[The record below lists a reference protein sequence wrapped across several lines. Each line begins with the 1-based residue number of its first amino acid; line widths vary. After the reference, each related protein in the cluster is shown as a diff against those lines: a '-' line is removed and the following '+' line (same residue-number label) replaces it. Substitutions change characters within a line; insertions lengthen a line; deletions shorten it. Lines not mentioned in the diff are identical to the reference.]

1 MYFPKTQNKTPLS
14 IFDCVPVFFTTKR
27 LATTRLATSG
37 LAKICLLGLILAG
50 CGGGGGGG
58 NGRPIGGSSVDG
70 GDPAQSTCTTPPA
83 ATGSVTINGTVTYDR
98 VPTLSNPTSVE
109 LDYDAITPKPAR
121 GVVVQALACNLSL
134 MTSTV
139 TNDSGQYSL
148 QVGGKVPVMIRVKA
162 QLLSTSGAKWNVNVV
177 NNTSHDAQ
185 YVLDGAIVETT
196 TSNETRNLHAASG
209 WGGTRYSDTRAA
221 APFAILDS
229 IYTGMKKVATA
240 DAAVN
245 FPQLTVH
252 WSTTNQLSTTED
264 DIANGKLPASY
275 YDFRTG
281 GIYLLGKENQ
291 DTDEYDD
298 HVILHE
304 WGHYVE
310 HRFGRSDNLGGAHS
324 DASHLDARVAQS
336 EGFGNAWA
344 AITSDN
350 PLYVDTDGT
359 RQSSGFDFN
368 VESDSIIGYP
378 GWFKEFSVQQI
389 IYDLYD
395 SAADGDDNIA
405 LGLAPLWQTITT
417 VLPNTPA
424 FVTIFSFI
432 DGLKHIV
439 PAQAA
444 AIDDLTS
451 GHDIKPIV
459 DAYGSTED
467 NWAGLMFPGVEGTAN
482 VYEILTLNSPQSVC
496 TFGKY
501 GAYNG
506 LGIYRYLRFNAAT
519 THNYLF
525 SVASTQNSTG
535 TARPVI
541 AIWKNGTQVKIGLAT
556 SPVSQTLSAG
566 DYIVE
571 VYDDRNTDGD
581 PLDENGN
588 TVVTDFNV
596 CFSVTATAP

>member
-1 MYFPKTQNKTPLS
+1 MPFLKTLNKTRPA
-14 IFDCVPVFFTTKR
+14 IFACVAHVATSV
-27 LATTRLATSG
+27 ATTA
-37 LAKICLLGLILAG
+37 CLLGFLLAG
-50 CGGGGGGG
+50 CGGGGGGSSTGGNPLAGG
-58 NGRPIGGSSVDG
+58 NGNVDPG
-70 GDPAQSTCTTPPA
+70 QSTCTTPPA
-83 ATGSVTINGTVTYDR
+83 ATGTVTIKGTVTYDR
-98 VPTLSNPTSVE
+98 VPTLSNHLGVE
-109 LDYDAITPKPAR
+109 LNYDAITAKPAR

-134 MTSTV
+134 ISSTV
-139 TNDSGQYSL
+139 TDDTGQYSL

-162 QLLSTSGAKWNVNVV
+162 QLLSTSGAKWNVNVA
-177 NNTSHDAQ
+177 NNTSNDAQ

-196 TSNETRNLHAASG
+196 TTNETRNLHAASG

-229 IYTGMKKVATA
+229 IYTGMKKVAA
-240 DAAVN
+240 VDAAVN

-252 WSTTNQLSTTED
+252 WSTANQQSDTED
-264 DIANGKLPASY
+264 DVGGGKLPASY

-324 DASHLDARVAQS
+324 DASYLDARVAQS
-336 EGFGNAWA
+336 EGFGNAWS
-344 AITSDN
+344 AITSDD
-350 PLYVDTDGT
+350 PLYVDTGST

-368 VESDSIIGYP
+368 VESDIVDHP
-378 GWFKEFSVQQI
+378 GWFREFSVQQI

-395 SAADGDDNIA
+395 AATVTATGTVADDDDLA
-405 LGLAPLWQTITT
+405 LGLGPIWQTITT
-417 VLPNTPA
+417 VLPSTPA

-439 PAQAA
+439 PAQASL
-444 AIDDLTS
+444 IDDITS
-451 GHDIKPIV
+451 GHNIKPIV

-467 NWAGLMFPGVEGTAN
+467 NWAGLTFPSVEGTAN
-482 VYEILTLNSPQSVC
+482 VYETLALNSPQSVC
-496 TFGKY
+496 TFGDY

-519 THNYLF
+519 NHNYLF
-525 SVASTQNSTG
+525 SVASSNNSTG
-535 TARPVI
+535 TPKPVI
-541 AIWKNGTQVKIGLAT
+541 SIWKNGTLVKIDLAT
-556 SPVSQTLSAG
+556 IPVSQTLSAG

-571 VYDDRNTDGD
+571 VFDDRNTDGD
-581 PLDENGN
+581 PLDETGN
-588 TVVTDFNV
+588 TVATIFDV